1 MKKLNS
7 RDLQLINNCIREIYS
22 LRTLAE
28 FPEWVMLLLENLISS
43 EESFCCSFT
52 TQVTM
57 MAGTMKN
64 SWADVATPEYLRDNP
79 ALQNYLATGNPN
91 PNKISNFISD
101 REFLNR
107 EGLYDTLFSHYGMR
121 DQLGF
126 MVSDSHRADGL
137 IASFEEV
144 LCDRLKSLVDGSL
157 RTEDRPLLS
166 AVIADPS
173 TFYQNET
180 LGHLSI
186 GFHRS
191 TRSFTERDL
200 TILTILLPHLK
211 VAYKNSQQATKFQR
225 QIQYN
230 SQAFDRLNTI
240 LLTLSGEVRYIST
253 AAGNLLARY
262 FAGEWLNSNRLPESL
277 DSWVKQQLSKSQSDL
292 IAPDPAF
299 YIVKSDRKLN
309 IDLLCDFAAEQHLL
323 ICTEKSSEFSSAQHL
338 QSIGLS
344 KREAEVLALVAA
356 GKTNPQIAQHLTISV
371 KTVKKHLEHIF
382 SKLNADSRIDAINK
396 ALQKFGGGAAG
407 NEYR

>member
-1 MKKLNS
+1 MEKLNS
-7 RDLQLINNCIREIYS
+7 QDLQLINSCIREIYS

-28 FPEWVMLLLENLISS
+28 FPEWVMLLLEDLISS

-79 ALQNYLATGNPN
+79 ALQNYLATGDPA

-101 REFLNR
+101 REFINR
-107 EGLYDTLFSHYGMR
+107 EGLYDTLFLHYGMR

-126 MVSDSHRADGL
+126 MVSDSRRADGL

-144 LCDRLKSLVDGSL
+144 LIDRLKSLEDGSL

-166 AVIADPS
+166 AVTADPT
-173 TFYQNET
+173 TFYQNGT

-211 VAYKNSQQATKFQR
+211 VAYKNSQQATKFQH

-230 SQAFDRLNTI
+230 SQAFDRLNAI

-253 AAGNLLARY
+253 SAGNLLAHY
-262 FAGEWLNSNRLPESL
+262 FDGAWLNYNRLPESL
-277 DSWVKQQLSKSQSDL
+277 DSWVKQQLLRSPSVL
-292 IAPDPAF
+292 IAPDSSF
-299 YIVKSDRKLN
+299 YIEKFDRKLN

-356 GKTNPQIAQHLTISV
+356 GKTNPQIAQQLTISV

-382 SKLNADSRIDAINK
+382 SKLNANSRIDAINK